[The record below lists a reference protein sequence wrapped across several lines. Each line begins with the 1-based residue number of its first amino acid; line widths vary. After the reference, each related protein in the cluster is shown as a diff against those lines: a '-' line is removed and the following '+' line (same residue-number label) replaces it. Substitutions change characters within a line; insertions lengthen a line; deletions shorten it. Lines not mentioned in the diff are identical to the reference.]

1 MKYQISSTAPTK
13 PSTQRGFHQSFCIR
27 RPEPVRPSSLSI
39 WCSAHSATTMKAR
52 PSHMTIFFS
61 SVGALEKRESTLT
74 SALSPASA
82 AAFAFS
88 GVFSNSV

>member
-1 MKYQISSTAPTK
+1 MNAS
-13 PSTQRGFHQSFCIR
+13 
-27 RPEPVRPSSLSI
+27 
-39 WCSAHSATTMKAR
+39 
-52 PSHMTIFFS
+52 PSHMTMFFS